1 MSDQSSTPAARS
13 IHRRG
18 ILCGL
23 CALGAN
29 LPILSQAAQPEP
41 ASLES
46 PRRDDVLVHAFG
58 DTAGRVITID
68 ELRLEDKQVF
78 AWAMNAAGVV
88 RNGSRLNQ
96 IVLKRL
102 DPAKFNQETAARAV
116 EGIVAYSGVCT
127 HTGCDITDWNS
138 EFQRFQCPCHE
149 SQFDP
154 SDSARVVGGPAPW
167 QLAALPLDQKDGVL
181 IVAGEFE
188 GRVGFQQPGLSPFGI

>member
-1 MSDQSSTPAARS
+1 MSGKFKPVSQP
-13 IHRRG
+13 IGRRG
-18 ILCGL
+18 VLCGL
-23 CALGAN
+23 CAVGLE
-29 LPILSQAAQPEP
+29 LPVLAQSAQPDP
-41 ASLES
+41 ASLEP

-58 DTAGRVITID
+58 NDAGNVITVD
-68 ELRLEDKQVF
+68 ELQVEEKQIF
-78 AWAMNAAGVV
+78 AWAMDPAGIV

-102 DPAKFNQETAARAV
+102 DPAGFNQETAARAV
-116 EGIVAYSGVCT
+116 EGVVAYSGVCT

-167 QLAALPLDQKDGVL
+167 QLAALPLTQRDGVL
-181 IVAGEFE
+181 VVAGEFE
-188 GRVGFQQPGLSPFGI
+188 GRVGFQQPGLTPFGI